1 MTDTLHLFK
10 SIQFHP
16 QKECWFEINRE
27 KTYRSPVLLAGR
39 QLECLTNNRYHSG
52 GHLVRSYPSQLQD
65 KSGEAQ
71 KRKPAYR
78 YSIVFVLRAHSPVPV
93 NTELLTT
100 RVTGKFSTPLT
111 GITAEE
117 LLRRIQADHFNINA
131 GIGERDEQR
140 RKLAERKKLDS
151 IHSAEGKDDKD
162 TMWETQATEGT
173 RPAGCHHLNPS
184 EIKVMHFEQKCKM
197 VAELAVWRTKSRA
210 RYK

>member
-1 MTDTLHLFK
+1 MTDTLHRFK
-10 SIQFHP
+10 AYNFTPRRSADLRS
-16 QKECWFEINRE
+16 NRE

-93 NTELLTT
+93 NTESLTT
-100 RVTGKFSTPLT
+100 TVTGKFSTPLT
-111 GITAEE
+111 GITAGE

-151 IHSAEGKDDKD
+151 IHSAEGKDDK
-162 TMWETQATEGT
+162 ET
-173 RPAGCHHLNPS
+173 
-184 EIKVMHFEQKCKM
+184 K
-197 VAELAVWRTKSRA
+197 
-210 RYK
+210 